1 MLPKAPFFVSI
12 YKQPVTSRIF
22 FLISFAFSALIR
34 TFAAKF
40 CFKVKSMANN
50 LRFQVVEEAF
60 KKRPLEI
67 VPPKE
72 RPSAYFGKYV
82 FNREKMFK
90 YLPKDIYDKL
100 IDVIDNGARLDR
112 SIADAVAAGMKQW
125 AQEMGATHYTH
136 WFQPLTEGTAEKHDA
151 FVEHDGKG
159 GMMEKFSGKLLV
171 QQEPDASS
179 FPNGGIR
186 NTFEARGY
194 SAWDPT
200 SPVFIIDDTLC
211 IPTIFIAY
219 TGEALDYKAPLLRA
233 LHAVNKAATDVC
245 SLFYNHVTKVQVNL
259 GWEQEYFLVDEG
271 LYSARPD
278 LLMTGRTLM
287 GHESAKNQQMDD
299 HYFGTI
305 PDRVQAFMKDLE
317 IQALELSIPC
327 KTRHNEVAPNQF
339 ELAPIYEECNL
350 AVDHNMLLMS
360 LMKKVA
366 RKHGFRVLLHE
377 KPFDGING
385 SGKHNNWSLST
396 DTGVQLHAPG
406 KTPEENLRFVTFIVE
421 TLMAVYKHNGLL
433 KASIMSATNAHRLGG
448 NEAPPSIISSFLGTQ
463 LTELLNHIE
472 QSDKKELFNLKGKQ
486 GMEIDIPQI
495 PDLIVDNTD
504 RNRTSPFAFTG
515 NRFEFRAPGSSV
527 NCASAMIAL
536 NSAMAEALTSFKQR
550 VDERME
556 QGESKLSAIFE
567 ILKADIKACK
577 PVRFDGN
584 GYSEEWVKEAR
595 QRGLDTEQS
604 CPVIF
609 EHYLDESSIS
619 MFESTKVMNR
629 KELQARNEV
638 KWEMY
643 VKTVQIE
650 ARVLGD
656 LAMNHIIPVSTHYQ
670 SQLIKNVQGMKSVF
684 DKEKAERLSARN
696 MKLIEE
702 IAERTERIEQLVEEL
717 TEARR
722 VANRISDIHQRAI
735 AYHDTVCPHME
746 AIRQEADH
754 LEMIVED
761 GLWTLPKYRE
771 LLFIR

>member
-1 MLPKAPFFVSI
+1 
-12 YKQPVTSRIF
+12 
-22 FLISFAFSALIR
+22 
-34 TFAAKF
+34 
-40 CFKVKSMANN
+40 MANN

-60 KKRPLEI
+60 KKRPLDI
-67 VPPKE
+67 QPPKE
-72 RPSAYFGKYV
+72 RPSEYFGKYV
-82 FNREKMFK
+82 FTREKMFK
-90 YLPKDIYDKL
+90 YLPKEIYVKL

-112 SIADAVAAGMKQW
+112 SIADAVATGMKQW

-233 LHAVNKAATDVC
+233 LHAVGKAATDVC
-245 SLFYNHVTKVQVNL
+245 SLFYDDVRKVTVNL

-278 LLMTGRTLM
+278 LMLTGRTLM

-317 IQALELSIPC
+317 VQALELAIPV

-360 LMKKVA
+360 LMKRVA

-385 SGKHNNWSLST
+385 SGKHNNWSLT
-396 DTGVQLHAPG
+396 ADNGVLLHAPG
-406 KTPEENLRFVTFIVE
+406 KSNSADPAATANETLRFVAFIVE
-421 TLMAVYKHNGLL
+421 TLMAVYRHNGLI

-448 NEAPPSIISSFLGTQ
+448 NEAPPSIISSFLGKYVS
-463 LTELLNHIE
+463 ELLDTIE
-472 QSDKKELFNLKGKQ
+472 QTSNLKSQTSNLKR
-486 GMEIDIPQI
+486 EIDIPQI
-495 PDLIVDNTD
+495 PDIIVDNTD

-536 NSAMAEALTSFKQR
+536 NAAMAEALTSFKRR
-550 VDERME
+550 VDERMAE
-556 QGESKLSAIFE
+556 YAVRPEYALSADHTAKYHAI
-567 ILKADIKACK
+567 IDVLRDDIKTCK

-584 GYSEEWVKEAR
+584 GYSDEWVQEAAR
-595 QRGLDTEQS
+595 RGLDVEKS
-604 CPVIF
+604 CPVII
-609 EHYLDESSIS
+609 EHYLDESSVN
-619 MFESTKVMNR
+619 MFESMKVMNR
-629 KELQARNEV
+629 KELIARNEV

-656 LAMNHIIPVSTHYQ
+656 LAMKHIIPVSTHYQ

-684 DKEKAERLSARN
+684 ADEKATRLSARN

-717 TEARR
+717 TNARR
-722 VANRISDIHQRAI
+722 VANRIADIHQRAI
-735 AYHDTVCPHME
+735 AYHDTVCPKMDD
-746 AIRQEADH
+746 IRDEADH

-761 GLWTLPKYRE
+761 GLWALPKYRE